1 VNNHLGFVEEEE
13 NLKTYYGV
21 STKKNAINKT
31 IKNHNTHLTYSS
43 LIHEMKKNKIH
54 TRDDE
59 K

>member
-13 NLKTYYGV
+13 NLKTYYGM
-21 STKKNAINKT
+21 STKKNAIN
-31 IKNHNTHLTYSS
+31 NTHLTHSS